1 MSYILVPHNEAIKEF
16 KANHP
21 AFLALLHTAARLCP
35 DEYVAVRFLP
45 PKDRTKPDTEYPH
58 GWGPNDGQRVAA
70 AGAANLG
77 RAIVRQAG
85 TAEAR
90 QNLLASWNAWRTG
103 PADSEADRRNGDRLK
118 ERLRDFG
125 EFLIQSGGF
134 EIW

>member
-1 MSYILVPHNEAIKEF
+1 MSYTLVPHNEAIKEF

-21 AFLALLHTAARLCP
+21 AFLALLHTAAQLCP
-35 DEYVAVRFLP
+35 DEYAAVRFRQ
-45 PKDRTKPDTEYPH
+45 PKDSKTPDAEYRH

-70 AGAANLG
+70 AGAADLG
-77 RAIVRQAG
+77 RAIVRQAD

-90 QNLLASWNAWRTG
+90 QNLLASWNAWRTE
-103 PADSEADRRNGDRLK
+103 PADPEADRRNGDRVQ

-134 EIW
+134 EIR